1 MARPK
6 PKYRPDR
13 EYVIAQP
20 LEHTVLSFYTPAVE
34 PPSEKRPKEERGE
47 FQQPE
52 PGTKKRA
59 LWVVHG
65 MGQQVPFETLD
76 AFAEGVLKAAKAA
89 GWIAGKANLRFRNV
103 KLWDAAIPTKT
114 QLVQRVEMDIHNPAP
129 QPGEPTD
136 LELHLYEAYWAPIT
150 EGVAKIT
157 DVLSFL
163 YDGAGHGLVNCIRQ
177 FRRAMFGG
185 IRKFEIRKRTAFE
198 ILGLLAVVA
207 ALGAINA
214 AILAASAAK
223 LKFSVSGPW
232 LTDNYWNQMTAIA
245 SAVTALAISFGAV
258 LFFAEMS
265 KPAAV
270 APGVRGVITVL
281 GWLGVGGAALSI
293 VLAGFFLWLIPFST
307 RVATWFRGMHY
318 HATQFV
324 STVGILAALL
334 LCLIGLALRALSKF
348 LGQDPREGFLPFL
361 LFLFSYLLHALTL
374 FLLIAVHF
382 QPFALLYHR
391 YFNPA
396 SLPKWVIFLAGPY
409 WVWPTLLFLS
419 KKIRDVIVEYPGD
432 VAIYVAPNKLD
443 RFDVA
448 RQKIKQLALDSLAAL
463 YAARGLGP
471 GGVDL
476 ETVQLYET
484 IGVVGHSLGSV
495 IAYDA
500 LNKLSVLDDLLNQKF
515 GVAERTRVFETFG
528 SPLDKT
534 AFFFTYQGKNTID
547 IHEQL
552 ASCVQPLIQNYARF
566 RRFAWINVY
575 SPNDII
581 SGKLKF
587 YDTVPPPPPPPPP
600 GVDPV
605 VDNVEDPDAIV
616 PLIAH
621 VDYWKND
628 TAWDKLFAEIIK
640 P

>member
-1 MARPK
+1 
-6 PKYRPDR
+6 
-13 EYVIAQP
+13 
-20 LEHTVLSFYTPAVE
+20 
-34 PPSEKRPKEERGE
+34 
-47 FQQPE
+47 
-52 PGTKKRA
+52 
-59 LWVVHG
+59 
-65 MGQQVPFETLD
+65 
-76 AFAEGVLKAAKAA
+76 
-89 GWIAGKANLRFRNV
+89 
-103 KLWDAAIPTKT
+103 
-114 QLVQRVEMDIHNPAP
+114 
-129 QPGEPTD
+129 
-136 LELHLYEAYWAPIT
+136 
-150 EGVAKIT
+150 
-157 DVLSFL
+157 
-163 YDGAGHGLVNCIRQ
+163 
-177 FRRAMFGG
+177 
-185 IRKFEIRKRTAFE
+185 
-198 ILGLLAVVA
+198 
-207 ALGAINA
+207 
-214 AILAASAAK
+214 
-223 LKFSVSGPW
+223 
-232 LTDNYWNQMTAIA
+232 
-245 SAVTALAISFGAV
+245 
-258 LFFAEMS
+258 MS
-265 KPAAV
+265 
-270 APGVRGVITVL
+270 
-281 GWLGVGGAALSI
+281 SI
-293 VLAGFFLWLIPFST
+293 
-307 RVATWFRGMHY
+307 
-318 HATQFV
+318 
-324 STVGILAALL
+324 
-334 LCLIGLALRALSKF
+334 
-348 LGQDPREGFLPFL
+348 
-361 LFLFSYLLHALTL
+361 
-374 FLLIAVHF
+374 
-382 QPFALLYHR
+382 
-391 YFNPA
+391 
-396 SLPKWVIFLAGPY
+396 
-409 WVWPTLLFLS
+409 
-419 KKIRDVIVEYPGD
+419 PGD

-471 GGVDL
+471 GGVEL